1 MIGQLRIYTI
11 KEGMM
16 ESWLKLFD
24 QEIAPH
30 VIDTGMGIE
39 TVWVDREHSKFIW
52 IRTYANKEDI
62 EIKETGFYG
71 SEWWIQN
78 VDRVRGHLVN
88 RDITVIEPISV
99 S

>member
-1 MIGQLRIYTI
+1 MEDMKWFNDLKSDEKKYIVNHPDPSHIISFLKQGFGFYKSVLRGY
-11 KEGMM
+11 E
-16 ESWLKLFD
+16 EYVL
-24 QEIAPH
+24 
-30 VIDTGMGIE
+30 
-39 TVWVDREHSKFIW
+39 
-52 IRTYANKEDI
+52 EDI